1 MHSQEHGNS
10 SYSRF
15 YTRMFALATA
25 LILGGACY
33 RLLLPFLTPLLWALL
48 FTLLL
53 HPLHGKLTRWLRGRH
68 QLSAALLT
76 TLTLLAL
83 VGPITGITAA
93 FVHQASELLQVLQN
107 WLNGEGHDP
116 VSLINQ
122 PFLQDGINWLARNT
136 GITLA
141 DLRNWTQE
149 AAHTSVS
156 LLATASGK
164 LFMGALG
171 TVIGLLLTLF
181 FMFFFI
187 RDGEEMVGA
196 VRELVP
202 MPASKREELFT
213 YLAAVTRAVMYG
225 VGLTALVQ
233 GALVGFSL
241 LVVGA
246 PSPLVLGVLATVC
259 ALLPIGGTALV
270 WIPAALIL
278 FAQGRWGSG
287 IFVLIWGFFV
297 SLTDNFL
304 KPLLISGRARVATLT
319 VFIGVLG
326 GVRAFGPLGLFL
338 GPVVLALAI
347 ALIQFTL
354 QMQRGEHSAIVA
366 DSSMASSSS
375 SSGESQT

>member
-1 MHSQEHGNS
+1 MQSQEHGNS

-33 RLLLPFLTPLLWALL
+33 RLIMPFIAPLLWALL

-53 HPLHGKLTRWLRGRH
+53 HPLHVKLTRWLRGRN
-68 QLSAALLT
+68 QLSAALLI
-76 TLTLLAL
+76 TLTFVAL

-93 FVHQASELLQVLQN
+93 FVHQASELLQVVQG
-107 WLNGEGHDP
+107 WLNAEGHDP
-116 VSLINQ
+116 VSLSNQ
-122 PFLQDGINWLARNT
+122 PILQDGLNWLAHNT
-136 GITLA
+136 GITLD

-149 AAHTSVS
+149 AAHASLSVV
-156 LLATASGK
+156 ATASGK

-187 RDGEEMVGA
+187 RDGEEMVYA
-196 VRELVP
+196 VRGLIP
-202 MPASKREELFT
+202 MPAGKREELFS
-213 YLAAVTRAVMYG
+213 YLAAVTRAVMFG

-233 GALVGFSL
+233 GALVGISL
-241 LVVGA
+241 LIVGA

-259 ALLPIGGTALV
+259 ALLPVGGTALV
-270 WIPAALIL
+270 WIPAAVIL
-278 FAQGRWGSG
+278 FAQGRWGAG
-287 IFVLIWGFFV
+287 IFILIWGFLV
-297 SLTDNFL
+297 SITDNFL

-326 GVRAFGPLGLFL
+326 GVRAYGPLGLFL
-338 GPVVLALAI
+338 GPVVLALVI
-347 ALIQFTL
+347 ALIEFTL
-354 QMQRGEHSAIVA
+354 QTQRREPVIVIT
-366 DSSMASSSS
+366 DSSAATPSS
-375 SSGESQT
+375 ESQT